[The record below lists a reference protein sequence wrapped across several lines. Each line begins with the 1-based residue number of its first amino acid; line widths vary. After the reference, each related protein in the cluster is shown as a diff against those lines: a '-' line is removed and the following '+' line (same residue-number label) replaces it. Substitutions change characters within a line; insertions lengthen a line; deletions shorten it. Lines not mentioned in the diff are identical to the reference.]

1 MKPVIVSTSYE
12 FLIQFVFL
20 ILLVIDKILETG
32 SDHPSGIAFA
42 DISSK
47 LLTLKFLSCLI
58 FLVLI
63 VAMQITLSK

>member
-1 MKPVIVSTSYE
+1 MKPIIFSTPYE

-20 ILLVIDKILETG
+20 ILLVIDKIIETG
-32 SDHPSGIAFA
+32 SDHPIGIAFA
-42 DISSK
+42 DINSK